1 MNYITYLIPGT
12 IILALLPTFIRAF
25 LNTRRTYYF
34 YDTHVVSEFDFFI
47 KDRVS
52 CPYHQITNIDIN
64 ISFWDRLTDAGDI
77 ILHTAEDNADD
88 IVIRYIR
95 NPQKIEEHI
104 YNLMQKYG
112 TTQKN
117 IKK

>member
-1 MNYITYLIPGT
+1 MDNLSYIIPAT
-12 IILALLPTFIRAF
+12 IVLALLPTFGRAF

-34 YDTHVVSEFDFFI
+34 YDTYVVSEFDFFI

-52 CPYHQITNIDIN
+52 CPYHQITNVDLD

-77 ILHTAEDNADD
+77 VLHTAEDNADD
-88 IVIRYIR
+88 IVIRYVR
-95 NPQKIEEHI
+95 SPQKVEEQI

-112 TTQKN
+112 TKMAPN
-117 IKK
+117 VK